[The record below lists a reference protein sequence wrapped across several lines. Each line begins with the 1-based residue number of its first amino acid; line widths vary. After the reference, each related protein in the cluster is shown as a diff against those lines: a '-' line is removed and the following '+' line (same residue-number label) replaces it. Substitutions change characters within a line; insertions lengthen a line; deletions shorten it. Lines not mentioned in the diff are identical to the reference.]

1 MTTRAAVT
9 INTREDREK
18 VARWAEKVPEGTIVE
33 FRKKT
38 RSHEQNAKM
47 HAMLAEVSEQ
57 VDWYGSKLDPED
69 WKTMFTASLRK
80 ANVIPGIDAGTV
92 VPLGLSTSAM
102 TVEEMSNLIEL
113 IYAFGAERN
122 VAFKEP
128 QESNT
133 NSAAADQSPSGQ
145 SPDADE
151 VPPPSSQQDGG
162 EASSPSA
169 SSPSSPSTE
178 MTEADR
184 ALFMEC
190 AAKLFA
196 ITVQDDLDGPAK
208 RGVLVSA
215 KDTWKEAIRPEL
227 HPKLASIFLAADSI
241 ITGKNTNRA
250 GAIREVA
257 GWLECAPSEIGGD
270 E

>member
-9 INTREDREK
+9 INTWEDREK

-113 IYAFGAERN
+113 IYAFGAERD
-122 VAFKEP
+122 VVFKEP
-128 QESNT
+128 QETNT
-133 NSAAADQSPSGQ
+133 NSATADLQSPVDQSP
-145 SPDADE
+145 DNDE
-151 VPPPSSQQDGG
+151 DRTSSEDGG
-162 EASSPSA
+162 DGNPRTG
-169 SSPSSPSTE
+169 SSPSSTISDE
-178 MTEADR
+178 DR
-184 ALFMEC
+184 RSLIEC
-190 AAKLFA
+190 CFKLMF
-196 ITVQDDLDGPAK
+196 IPIDPDLQRQESK
-208 RGVLVSA
+208 RGVLETSKNA
-215 KDTWKEAIRPEL
+215 WKLKLGEHL
-227 HPKLASIFLAADSI
+227 HPHLKSFFQSADAVI
-241 ITGKNTNRA
+241 KGEADRDK
-250 GAIREVA
+250 AISEFAYV
-257 GWLECAPSEIGGD
+257 LECTPEELGAAP
-270 E
+270 

>member
-9 INTREDREK
+9 INSREDREK

-102 TVEEMSNLIEL
+102 TVDEMSNLIEL
-113 IYAFGAERN
+113 IYAFGADPAHPVTFR
-122 VAFKEP
+122 EP
-128 QESNT
+128 QEDNQNT
-133 NSAAADQSPSGQ
+133 DERGPANEASSV
-145 SPDADE
+145 ADE
-151 VPPPSSQQDGG
+151 VPPPSSQEDGG
-162 EASSPSA
+162 EVSPPSA
-169 SSPSSPSTE
+169 SSPSSSLSAETRQHLMDFARKGLRTLGEDLDNAGKLSAIDDMIANYRDAIP
-178 MTEADR
+178 EADWS
-184 ALFMEC
+184 
-190 AAKLFA
+190 KLSTIKVA
-196 ITVQDDLDGPAK
+196 IQAVLAGKRTIDQARSFVATDL
-208 RGVLVSA
+208 
-215 KDTWKEAIRPEL
+215 
-227 HPKLASIFLAADSI
+227 
-241 ITGKNTNRA
+241 
-250 GAIREVA
+250 
-257 GWLECAPSEIGGD
+257 LECAVAEIGG
-270 E
+270 

>member
-18 VARWAEKVPEGTIVE
+18 VARWAENVPEGTIVE

-57 VDWYGSKLDPED
+57 VDWYGSRLDPED

-113 IYAFGAERN
+113 IYAFGAERD
-122 VAFKEP
+122 VVFKEP
-128 QESNT
+128 QENNT
-133 NSAAADQSPSGQ
+133 NSASADPAPSGQ
-145 SPDADE
+145 SPDNDEDRPASSQEDGADSQS
-151 VPPPSSQQDGG
+151 PAGSTPSSTSIELTD
-162 EASSPSA
+162 
-169 SSPSSPSTE
+169 
-178 MTEADR
+178 ADR
-184 ALFMEC
+184 SQFMEC

-196 ITVQDDLDGPAK
+196 ITVQNDLDGPGK
-208 RGVLVSA
+208 RGVLETS
-215 KDTWKEAIRPEL
+215 KNDWKREIRPEL
-227 HPKLASIFLAADSI
+227 HPKLASIFLSADAI
-241 ITGKNTNRA
+241 ITGKTKDRA

-257 GWLECAPSEIGGD
+257 GWLECAPEEIGG
-270 E
+270 